1 MTPLQASWQCDLR
14 DNSLTWSEGVYALF
28 GLEPGEPV
36 SREDTVAMYL
46 PESRAELE
54 RLRSAAIADL
64 GSFTFEAQ
72 IRRADG
78 EVRWMRVT
86 ADIVAEDGVARYLYG
101 TKIDVTNEM
110 VDRAADLTFTR
121 NEAGPKIMAAIPA
134 AAS

>member
-1 MTPLQASWQCDLR
+1 M
-14 DNSLTWSEGVYALF
+14 YALF
-28 GLEPGEPV
+28 GLEPGTPV
-36 SREDTVAMYL
+36 SRADTVAMYL

-54 RLRSAAIADL
+54 RLRSAAIAEL

-101 TKIDVTNEM
+101 TKIDVTEEM
-110 VDRAADLTFTR
+110 NGQAADLSFTCHD
-121 NEAGPKIMAAIPA
+121 PA
-134 AAS
+134 PIILKTGSGATTG